1 MTQQERLVEILK
13 LLESKEILKQEEIA
27 QQFNVSKDTARRDIL
42 KLVEENLVERTKG
55 GIQLPVI
62 KQQITDY
69 QNRIIQHSTEKKQVA
84 TLASSLINS
93 TQTIWLDV
101 STTVE
106 LLSQKNLPKETLFVT
121 NSVDN
126 AISFSKNNNQVYL
139 LGGYYQADSHLLK
152 GPMLMTQLMNFYFDI
167 AFIGASGISEEGIF
181 FDELEDI
188 DLHQQLR
195 AQSKQVILLIDSSK
209 ENLRTSFKVSWE
221 TIDTLIVN
229 QPLSTSLQEA
239 INQHPITMM
248 IP

>member
-1 MTQQERLVEILK
+1 MIQQERLVEILK
-13 LLESKEILKQEEIA
+13 LLEFKEKLKQEEIA
-27 QQFNVSKDTARRDIL
+27 QHFDVSKDTARRDIL
-42 KLVEENLVERTKG
+42 KLVDDNLVERTKG
-55 GIQLPVI
+55 GIQLPII
-62 KQQITDY
+62 KQQITAY
-69 QNRIIQHSTEKKQVA
+69 QNRIIQHSTEKKQIA
-84 TLASSLINS
+84 RLASQLINKS
-93 TQTIWLDV
+93 QTIWLDV

-106 LLSQKNLPKETLFVT
+106 LLSQEDLPKETLFVT

-126 AISFSKNNNQVYL
+126 AISFSKKDNQIYL
-139 LGGYYQADSHLLK
+139 LGGYYQTDSHLLK

-167 AFIGASGISEEGIF
+167 TFIGASGISEEGIF

-188 DLHQQLR
+188 DLHQQLK
-195 AQSKQVILLIDSSK
+195 AQSKQVVLLIDSSK

-229 QPLSTSLQEA
+229 QPLSASIQEA